1 MQYLQASFST
11 QSLFSSRW
19 WLDATAGEG
28 NWGLCEVK
36 ENGKTVASMP
46 WVMKNRFG
54 INTISHP
61 ALTQTL
67 GPWLADPPTATK
79 YAKRLARE
87 KDLMEALI
95 DQLPD
100 YHVFRQ
106 NFAPEISN
114 WLPFY
119 WKGFQQTTRY
129 TYRLTNLADPEVI
142 WSGFQDKIRTD
153 IRKAKK
159 LGVLVERSSDIDAF
173 LDVNA
178 LTFQRQGIRLPYSR
192 SYVKHL
198 FAACQAREAGTIFL
212 ARGKDGRVHAGNLLV
227 WNEHCAYYLM
237 GGGDPELRNS
247 GATSLAMWHAIQ
259 FAATVSRIFDFEGSM
274 IEPVERFFRGFG
286 AVQTAYFSLTHVRS
300 RRVAVAL
307 GLRSSLGSLLR

>member
-1 MQYLQASFST
+1 MLSVFSAC
-11 QSLFSSRW
+11 W
-19 WLDATAGEG
+19 WLEATAGKG

-46 WVMKNRFG
+46 WVMKHRFG
-54 INTISHP
+54 LKTVSHP

-67 GPWLADPPTATK
+67 GPWLADPPPGTK

-95 DQLPD
+95 DQLP
-100 YHVFRQ
+100 YYQVFRQ
-106 NFAPEISN
+106 NFAPEVTN

-129 TYRLTNLADPEVI
+129 TYRLTNLGEPEI
-142 WSGFQDKIRTD
+142 ICSGFQNKIRTD

-173 LDVNA
+173 LDVNE
-178 LTFQRQGIRLPYSR
+178 LTFQRQGTKLPYSR
-192 SYVKHL
+192 PYVKRL
-198 FAACQAREAGTIFL
+198 FTACQANEAGTIFL
-212 ARGKDGRVHAGNLLV
+212 ARGENGRVHAGSFLV
-227 WNEHCAYYLM
+227 WNDHCAYYLM

-259 FAATVSRIFDFEGSM
+259 FAATVSQIFDFEGSM

-286 AVQTAYFSLTHVRS
+286 AVQTPYFAVSHIRS
-300 RRVAVAL
+300 RRVASAMAL
-307 GLRSSLGSLLR
+307 HSLAKSLF